1 LAKNSFTEPHGNKE
15 FTQTKKFNKPTISS
29 LEAGVN
35 MNKTNNYFEIIVG
48 TFVLFCAIF
57 FLFSS
62 FRSAQVSDT
71 KGYRL
76 IAKFDN
82 IDGINSGSDVKIS
95 GVKVGTVEEQILDEK
110 DFRAVLKINL
120 NNSLKL
126 PSDSSVKISSEGLLG
141 SKYLSI
147 SPGGDEEN
155 LKDGEEIQF
164 TQSSVSFEDLL
175 GKFIFGDKNKKE
187 EDEKK

>member
-1 LAKNSFTEPHGNKE
+1 
-15 FTQTKKFNKPTISS
+15 
-29 LEAGVN
+29 
-35 MNKTNNYFEIIVG
+35 MNKTSNYFEIIVG

-62 FRSAQVSDT
+62 LRSTQVSDT

-120 NNSLKL
+120 NNSVKL
-126 PSDSSVKISSEGLLG
+126 PADSSAKISSEGLLG

-147 SPGGDEEN
+147 SPGGDDEN

>member
-1 LAKNSFTEPHGNKE
+1 
-15 FTQTKKFNKPTISS
+15 
-29 LEAGVN
+29 
-35 MNKTNNYFEIIVG
+35 MNKTSNYFEIIVG

-62 FRSAQVSDT
+62 LRSTQVSDA

-120 NNSLKL
+120 NNSVKL
-126 PSDSSVKISSEGLLG
+126 PSDSSAKISSEGLLG

-147 SPGGDEEN
+147 SPGGDDEN

>member
-1 LAKNSFTEPHGNKE
+1 LAKNSLAKPHGNKE
-15 FTQTKKFNKPTISS
+15 FAQTKKFNKPKISS

-35 MNKTNNYFEIIVG
+35 MNKTNNYFEIIIG

-62 FRSAQVSDT
+62 LRSAQVSDT

-126 PSDSSVKISSEGLLG
+126 PADSSVKISSEGLLG

>member
-1 LAKNSFTEPHGNKE
+1 
-15 FTQTKKFNKPTISS
+15 
-29 LEAGVN
+29 
-35 MNKTNNYFEIIVG
+35 MNKTSNYFEIIVG

-62 FRSAQVSDT
+62 LRSTQVSDA

-120 NNSLKL
+120 NNSVKL
-126 PSDSSVKISSEGLLG
+126 PSDSSAKISSEGLLG

>member
-1 LAKNSFTEPHGNKE
+1 
-15 FTQTKKFNKPTISS
+15 
-29 LEAGVN
+29 

-62 FRSAQVSDT
+62 LRSTQVSDK

-120 NNSLKL
+120 NNSVKL
-126 PSDSSVKISSEGLLG
+126 PADSSAKISSEGLLG

-147 SPGGDEEN
+147 SPGGDDEN